1 MGQYFDNED
10 LPSRIEEFKT
20 KIYGI
25 EFTFKTDNGVFS
37 KEKLDYGTRFML
49 ETIPVRELHGDILDL
64 GCGYGVVSIILSKL
78 VRANFDGVDV
88 NKRALHLC
96 EMNKNINYSQN
107 VNFFESNIYENV
119 TKKYDYII
127 TNPPIRAG
135 KEVVYKMLGE
145 AKDHLKEDGMLY
157 FVIRKEQGAKSTIKY
172 LESIYD
178 VKVLDK
184 SKGFFIISC
193 KSV

>member
-1 MGQYFDNED
+1 
-10 LPSRIEEFKT
+10 
-20 KIYGI
+20 
-25 EFTFKTDNGVFS
+25 
-37 KEKLDYGTRFML
+37 
-49 ETIPVRELHGDILDL
+49 
-64 GCGYGVVSIILSKL
+64 
-78 VRANFDGVDV
+78 
-88 NKRALHLC
+88 
-96 EMNKNINYSQN
+96 MNKNINYSTN
-107 VNFFESNIYENV
+107 VNFFESNIYENI

-145 AKDHLKEDGMLY
+145 AKDHLKKDGILY